1 MQDEL
6 ARLVTTYGE
15 KFSAEE
21 VKEMMTSAVDVDGK
35 VYYEDFVELLSAD

>member
-1 MQDEL
+1 M
-6 ARLVTTYGE
+6 ANYGE

-35 VYYEDFVELLSAD
+35 VCA

>member
-21 VKEMMTSAVDVDGK
+21 VKEMMKQEMINVNNRDMSAG
-35 VYYEDFVELLSAD
+35 ECAE

>member
-1 MQDEL
+1 M
-6 ARLVTTYGE
+6 TNYGE

-35 VYYEDFVELLSAD
+35 VCV